1 MSTENEAGSGSPLP
15 APNAEPA
22 AAAHEGAAADRA
34 TAPVPP
40 AAPPVAPPAA
50 APATPTAASVADGS
64 ADPSASGPSA
74 GSDGSSA
81 GSSASAAP
89 ADDPRTEVLPV
100 HGAGQPPAPQAPAAP
115 PAHPAQPHS
124 APQVQTSAPP
134 LQAPPPV
141 GPPSPYGPPP
151 AALHGGAGA
160 SAAQASAS
168 SPSPSPFEAPK
179 PSPYDAPPAPAPHT
193 APAPSP
199 YDAPSTAAAP
209 ASPYDAPQTA
219 TFAAE
224 QPPAGSQHPSPDP
237 FAVPATPAYASAGGQ
252 SPYDAPQTQPGH
264 GGPGAPGGPVWGS
277 PTPPPGKKR
286 GIGGMVA
293 AVLVAALV
301 AGGVGGGIGYEAAK
315 HNNNDSGST
324 TVSAPADIKALNR
337 APTSVAGIANKALPS
352 VVTIKASGSQESGT
366 GTGFVYDT
374 QGHILTNNH
383 VVAPAANGGK
393 LTVTFSNGN
402 TYDAQVVGRASG
414 YDVAVVKLKNAS
426 GVKLSPLPLGNSDN
440 AVVGDATIAI
450 GAPFGLSGTV
460 TTGIVS
466 AVHRPVASS
475 DGQGS
480 SQSYMS
486 AIQTDASINPGN
498 SGGPLLNADGA
509 VIGINSAIQPGGT
522 SSPGSQG
529 GSVGLGFAIPINQ
542 AKRVADQLIKTG
554 VPVYP
559 VIGVSLNSAYD
570 GDGAQIASN
579 SDAIVAGGPGAAAGL
594 KPGDII
600 TKFDDT
606 IIDSGQTLIGEIWQ
620 HQPGDKATITYTRG
634 GSTHTTTLTLGS
646 RKGDTNQ

>member
-1 MSTENEAGSGSPLP
+1 VSTENEAGSGSSLP

-22 AAAHEGAAADRA
+22 AAAREGAAADRA
-34 TAPVPP
+34 SAPVPP
-40 AAPPVAPPAA
+40 MAPPATPPAA
-50 APATPTAASVADGS
+50 APATPAGPADS
-64 ADPSASGPSA
+64 AGPAPSAAPSA
-74 GSDGSSA
+74 PP
-81 GSSASAAP
+81 AAP
-89 ADDPRTEVLPV
+89 ADAPRTEVLPV
-100 HGAGQPPAPQAPAAP
+100 QPAEAPGAAPADRA
-115 PAHPAQPHS
+115 PAQSP
-124 APQVQTSAPP
+124 VQTSAAP

-151 AALHGGAGA
+151 AALSGQAPGAAAA
-160 SAAQASAS
+160 SAAGPQPQPQ
-168 SPSPSPFEAPK
+168 PSPSPYEAPK
-179 PSPYDAPPAPAPHT
+179 PAASSPYDAPVS
-193 APAPSP
+193 SP
-199 YDAPSTAAAP
+199 YDAPRPPASSPYEAP
-209 ASPYDAPQTA
+209 RPASSPYDTPQTA
-219 TFAAE
+219 AFAAE
-224 QPPAGSQHPSPDP
+224 PPAHDPQHSSSDL
-237 FAVPATPAYASAGGQ
+237 FAVPATPAYAGGG
-252 SPYDAPQTQPGH
+252 SPFDAPSPQPGH
-264 GGPGAPGGPVWGS
+264 GGPGTPMGPAWGG
-277 PTPPPGKKR
+277 PTPPPPGGKRR
-286 GIGGMVA
+286 GFGSTVA
-293 AVLVAALV
+293 AVLVAALL
-301 AGGVGGGIGYEAAK
+301 AGGVGGGIGYEVAK
-315 HNNNDSGST
+315 HNNDTSGST
-324 TVSAPADIKALNR
+324 TVSAPNDIKALNR
-337 APTSVAGIANKALPS
+337 APTSVAGIASKALPS

-414 YDVAVVKLKNAS
+414 YDVAVVKLKSAS
-426 GVKLSPLPLGNSDN
+426 GVKLTPLPLGNSDN

-480 SQSYMS
+480 SASYMS

-509 VIGINSAIQPGGT
+509 VIGINSAIQPAGNT
-522 SSPGSQG
+522 SPGSQG

-542 AKRVADQLIKTG
+542 AKRVADELIKTG

-559 VIGVSLNSAYD
+559 VIGVSLNSAYE
-570 GDGAQIASN
+570 GDGAEIASG
-579 SDAIVAGGPGAAAGL
+579 SGSIVAGGPGEKAGL
-594 KPGDII
+594 KAGDII

-620 HQPGDKATITYTRG
+620 HQPGDKATITYTRD
-634 GSTHTTTLTLGS
+634 GSSHTTTLTLGE
-646 RKGDTNQ
+646 RKGDTQQ